1 MRVSAATG
9 PWPPSKR
16 ENPARGFPEAFSLL
30 LSIHLILIAQAKTD
44 KSSMPDADSADIEQ
58 ALCSEPLD
66 LKAAIPHIK
75 QIISKDFN
83 GREKIVELLQQKG
96 ADILRNILKAD
107 DLAESTLED
116 WKHIVLLAVLTI
128 KHATPS
134 SLIYLIQL
142 IPDRAAKLGAG
153 ADVEHYA
160 VSHMSQILEFYVRK
174 LVSNS
179 ITRFP
184 LPPEDTETGSAVTW
198 KTELA
203 YVRPIVNL
211 LLTVIT
217 NRQGEYANATEI
229 EPLQERDVCSGYI
242 SILSLLL
249 IFEAGKRTFVEADG
263 FTVLMM
269 VAAQTQSVPVV
280 SAILTAFHSC
290 VFNLIDSVNDELD
303 TPAIAPASE
312 GDNPKQTTVYNL
324 VVDAFAFVRPHE
336 LINSIYERFYKL
348 QYVPKQPIFTE
359 DRLKQQLNELV
370 FSIVLLFHDCALPE
384 TAGFVTKENLL
395 FVAQYII
402 SVARDVNLSKPAL
415 WQSDGSLATFN
426 AKIKGG
432 IEALMRLI
440 SLHTETPAAIRTLI
454 YGCDADTQESDSTQP
469 EEPAMKGDS
478 TNSVNSREYTPKKAT
493 VPGNIEFLRAVIN
506 AVAVTDCS
514 TLAGTLLS
522 FLSLVASY
530 SCCYNQALIIP
541 LEFTHY
547 ERILRWI
554 SAYGSYI
561 LGGRSDT
568 TKIIQ
573 NMEDA
578 CLVLVWL
585 VENSSSEIEEAATA
599 EDVLPKAL
607 TRDEIWARLS
617 IKQEAHG
624 VLMLAMA
631 MSVVKGLVPTLTG
644 LLSVISCFMGTD
656 GYFIQL
662 LEIFKEKKAEICNF
676 LVDLCA
682 NLSKQG
688 AFCYVVCN
696 NILKGMSSL
705 PDAFSSVDV
714 NHLADALL
722 PLGFSDGD
730 DDVLMKIVGSYKEI
744 PPVIKESCKKI
755 LAIMD
760 AVDGEPMGA
769 EAESSAEVPTDT

>member
-1 MRVSAATG
+1 MS
-9 PWPPSKR
+9 
-16 ENPARGFPEAFSLL
+16 
-30 LSIHLILIAQAKTD
+30 
-44 KSSMPDADSADIEQ
+44 DANNTDIERIFCQ
-58 ALCSEPLD
+58 DPFD
-66 LKAAIPHIK
+66 LKAAIPYIK
-75 QIISKDFN
+75 QIVSKDFN
-83 GREKIVELLQQKG
+83 AREKVVEILQQKG
-96 ADILRNILKAD
+96 SEILRSILKAD
-107 DLAESTLED
+107 DLIDSTPEC
-116 WKHIVLLAVLTI
+116 WKHVILLAVLII
-128 KHATPS
+128 KHSPS
-134 SLIYLIQL
+134 SSLVYLIQL
-142 IPDRAAKLGAG
+142 IPDRAAKVGAG
-153 ADVEHYA
+153 ADTEHPA
-160 VSHMSQILEFYVRK
+160 VGYMAQILEFYVRK
-174 LVSNS
+174 LVSDS
-179 ITRFP
+179 VSRFP
-184 LPPEDTETGSAVTW
+184 LPPEDKEADSAVTW

-203 YVRPIVNL
+203 YVRPIIAL

-217 NRQGEYANATEI
+217 NRQGEYANNTEV
-229 EPLQERDVCSGYI
+229 EPLQERDMCSGYI
-242 SILSLLL
+242 SMLSLLL

-280 SAILTAFHSC
+280 TAILTAFHSC

-303 TPAIAPASE
+303 VPAADSASG

-336 LINSIYERFYKL
+336 LVNSIYERFYRL
-348 QYVPKQPIFTE
+348 HYVPKQPVFT
-359 DRLKQQLNELV
+359 DDQLKQHLNELT
-370 FSIVLLFHDCALPE
+370 FSIVLLFHDCVLPE
-384 TAGFVTKENLL
+384 TVSFVTDDNLL
-395 FVAQYII
+395 FVAQYLT
-402 SVARDVNLSKPAL
+402 SVAKDISLSKPTL

-426 AKIKGG
+426 AKVKGG

-440 SLHTETPAAIRTLI
+440 SLHTETPTAIKTLI
-454 YGCDADTQESDSTQP
+454 NGDDNKIREHNSAQPKDSAV
-469 EEPAMKGDS
+469 EDNPAGITED
-478 TNSVNSREYTPKKAT
+478 EQTPPKEAE
-493 VPGNIEFLRAVIN
+493 VPGNIEFLRAVIG

-530 SCCYNQALIIP
+530 SCCYSQGLIIP
-541 LEFTHY
+541 LDFVYY
-547 ERILRWI
+547 ERILRWV

-561 LGGRSDT
+561 LGGHSDT
-568 TKIIQ
+568 TTIVQ

-585 VENSSSEIEEAATA
+585 IENASFDNEKTADSKEA
-599 EDVLPKAL
+599 LPKAL

-631 MSVVKGLVPTLTG
+631 LSVIKGLVPTLTG
-644 LLSVISCFMGTD
+644 LLSVISCFMGSD

-662 LEIFKEKKAEICNF
+662 LTVFKEKKAEICNF

-696 NILKGMSSL
+696 NILKGMSSF

-714 NHLADALL
+714 NQLADALL

-730 DDVLMKIVGSYKEI
+730 DDVLMKIVSSYKEI

-760 AVDGEPMGA
+760 AVDGEEVGA
-769 EAESSAEVPTDT
+769 DLESNAGLATIV

>member
-1 MRVSAATG
+1 MAQGT
-9 PWPPSKR
+9 KT
-16 ENPARGFPEAFSLL
+16 NAFTMS
-30 LSIHLILIAQAKTD
+30 
-44 KSSMPDADSADIEQ
+44 DADDATIEQ
-58 ALCSEPLD
+58 ALCSEPFELQ
-66 LKAAIPHIK
+66 AAMSHIK
-75 QIISKDFN
+75 QIVSKDFN
-83 GREKIVELLQQKG
+83 ARENVIELLQRRG
-96 ADILRNILKAD
+96 AEILQSILKAD
-107 DLAESTLED
+107 DLLNSTID
-116 WKHIVLLAVLTI
+116 CWKHVVLLAILII
-128 KHATPS
+128 KHSTPS

-142 IPDRAAKLGAG
+142 LPDRAAKLSPTT
-153 ADVEHYA
+153 DTEHYA
-160 VSHMSQILEFYVRK
+160 VRYMSQILEFYIRK
-174 LVSNS
+174 LVSDS
-179 ITRFP
+179 ISRFP
-184 LPPEDTETGSAVTW
+184 VPPEGTEGDSLVTW

-203 YVRPIVNL
+203 YVRPIITL

-217 NRQGEYANATEI
+217 SKQGEYATATEI
-229 EPLQERDVCSGYI
+229 EPLQERDMCTGYI
-242 SILSLLL
+242 SMLSLLL

-269 VAAQTQSVPVV
+269 VAAQTQSIPVV
-280 SAILTAFHSC
+280 TGILTAFHSC
-290 VFNLIDSVNDELD
+290 VFNLIDSVNEELD
-303 TPAIAPASE
+303 VSAVDSTS
-312 GDNPKQTTVYNL
+312 GDGNPKQATVYNL

-336 LINSIYERFYKL
+336 LIDSIYERFYRL
-348 QYVPKQPIFTE
+348 NYVPKQPIFTE
-359 DRLKQQLNELV
+359 DQLKQQLTELT

-395 FVAQYII
+395 FVAQYIA
-402 SVARDVNLSKPAL
+402 SVSKGVSLSKPTL

-426 AKIKGG
+426 AKVKGG

-440 SLHTETPAAIRTLI
+440 SLHTETPTAIKVLI
-454 YGCDADTQESDSTQP
+454 SGHDNETNKHSLAQLQGSG
-469 EEPAMKGDS
+469 MKEK
-478 TNSVNSREYTPKKAT
+478 SVDLAEGGEQSLNKAT
-493 VPGNIEFLRAVIN
+493 VPGNIDFLQAVVN

-514 TLAGTLLS
+514 ALASTLLS

-530 SCCYNQALIIP
+530 SCCYSQGLIIP
-541 LEFTHY
+541 LEFAHY
-547 ERILRWI
+547 ERILRWV

-561 LGGRSDT
+561 LGGHSET
-568 TKIIQ
+568 TRIIQ

-585 VENSSSEIEEAATA
+585 VENSSFDTEESANIEEVASKT
-599 EDVLPKAL
+599 L
-607 TRDEIWARLS
+607 TRNEIWARLS

-631 MSVVKGLVPTLTG
+631 MSVIKGLVPTLTG

-656 GYFIQL
+656 GYFVQL
-662 LEIFKEKKAEICNF
+662 LTVFKEKKVEICNF

-714 NHLADALL
+714 NQLAEALL

-730 DDVLMKIVGSYKEI
+730 DDVLMKIVGSYEEI

-760 AVDGEPMGA
+760 AVDGEEMVAKPELDA
-769 EAESSAEVPTDT
+769 NLSATIG